1 MMRRAL
7 GWAALAAAALALPHL
22 MYPVLATDIVTWG
35 LFAAAFD
42 ILLGYT
48 GLLSFG
54 QAAYFGGGAYAA
66 ALLAQRAGVPFPL
79 NALAAGLI
87 AGAMAVPLMGLAI
100 RRRGIYFAM
109 ITLAF
114 AEMVF
119 YVINEWR
126 SLTGGENG
134 VQGIPRV
141 APGGLSIA
149 APLVYYYTALPLA
162 VLGLLVCWRIVRS
175 PFGRVLLAIRE
186 NEVRTEMLGYPVTRY
201 KLLAAVLSCA
211 LSGFAGGLWVINH
224 GFVALDAVHWSTSGL
239 VLTMVLLGGI
249 GTRLGPLA
257 GAALVLYLRDFLSTW
272 TDAWG
277 VVTGLIFIAVILI
290 FRRGIAGTLEPLLAG
305 GAPTDRAA
313 QAQAGPPPQGGP
325 GLSPQRGAGPVP

>member
-1 MMRRAL
+1 MMRRRL
-7 GWAALAAAALALPHL
+7 GWTAVAALALALPWI

-54 QAAYFGGGAYAA
+54 HAAYFGGGAYAA
-66 ALLAQRAGVPFPL
+66 ALLAQRAGVAFPV
-79 NALAAGLI
+79 NALAAGAL
-87 AGAMAVPLMGLAI
+87 AALMAVPLMGLAI

-114 AEMVF
+114 AEMIF
-119 YVINEWR
+119 YVTNEWR

-134 VQGIPRV
+134 VQGVPRHV
-141 APGGLSIA
+141 LGGLNITSA
-149 APLVYYYTALPLA
+149 VVYYYAALLLA
-162 VLGLLVCWRIVRS
+162 LLGLLVCWRIVRS

-186 NEVRTEMLGYPVTRY
+186 NEVRTAMLGYPVNRY
-201 KLLAAVLSCA
+201 KLIAAVLSCA
-211 LSGFAGGLWVINH
+211 ISGFAGGLWVMNH

-277 VVTGLIFIAVILI
+277 IVTGLIFIGVILV
-290 FRRGIAGTLEPLLAG
+290 FRRGIVGTLEPLVVRG
-305 GAPTDRAA
+305 SRAA
-313 QAQAGPPPQGGP
+313 PHAGRPATATIREAPEGGT
-325 GLSPQRGAGPVP
+325 GPVS

>member
-1 MMRRAL
+1 MTRRPL
-7 GWAALAAAALALPHL
+7 GWAALCAIALALPWI
-22 MYPVLATDIVTWG
+22 MYPVLATDILTWG

-66 ALLAQRAGVPFPL
+66 ALLALRAGVPFPL
-79 NALAAGLI
+79 NVLAAGVI
-87 AGAMAVPLMGLAI
+87 AAAMAVPLMGLAI

-119 YVINEWR
+119 YIINEWR

-134 VQGIPRV
+134 VQGVPRV
-141 APGGLSIA
+141 LPGGVSIA
-149 APLVYYYTALPLA
+149 SPLVYYYAALPLA
-162 VLGLLVCWRIVRS
+162 VLGLLLCWRIVRS

-186 NEVRTEMLGYPVTRY
+186 NEVRTEMLGYPVVRY
-201 KLLAAVLSCA
+201 KLIAAVLSCG
-211 LSGFAGGLWVINH
+211 LSGFAGGLWAINH

-257 GAALVLYLRDFLSTW
+257 GAALVLYLRDFLATW

-277 VVTGLIFIAVILI
+277 VVTGVIFVAVILI
-290 FRRGIAGTLEPLLAG
+290 FRRGIVGTIEPMVLRGRPG
-305 GAPTDRAA
+305 GDRAV
-313 QAQAGPPPQGGP
+313 QAPA
-325 GLSPQRGAGPVP
+325 GLSPQGGADFSPQ

>member
-1 MMRRAL
+1 MTRPL
-7 GWAALAAAALALPHL
+7 GWAALAATALALPWL
-22 MYPVLATDIVTWG
+22 IYPVLATDIVTWG

-66 ALLAQRAGVPFPL
+66 ALLAQRAGVPFPF
-79 NALAAGLI
+79 NALAAGVI

-119 YVINEWR
+119 YVVNEWR
-126 SLTGGENG
+126 GLTGGENG

-141 APGGLSIA
+141 VPGGLSIA
-149 APLVYYYTALPLA
+149 SPLVYYYTALPLA
-162 VLGLLVCWRIVRS
+162 VLGLVVCWRIVRS

-186 NEVRTEMLGYPVTRY
+186 NEVRAEMLGYSVTRY

-290 FRRGIAGTLEPLLAG
+290 FRRGIVGTLEPLLVRGRHAE
-305 GAPTDRAA
+305 AESP
-313 QAQAGPPPQGGP
+313 AQAGLSPQGGP
-325 GLSPQRGAGPVP
+325 VP

>member
-1 MMRRAL
+1 MVRNI
-7 GWAALAAAALALPHL
+7 GWASLLAVGLLLPFKV
-22 MYPVLATDIVTWG
+22 YPVLAVDILVWG

-42 ILLGYT
+42 IMLGYT

-54 QAAYFGGGAYAA
+54 QAAFFGSGAYTAG
-66 ALLAQRAGVPFPL
+66 LLALWAGVPYPL
-79 NALAAGLI
+79 NALAGGLAAGLL
-87 AGAMAVPLMGLAI
+87 ALPLMALAI

-114 AEMVF
+114 GQMVF

-141 APGGLSIA
+141 ALGGFTVAS
-149 APLVYYYTALPLA
+149 PMVYYYAAFPLV
-162 VLGLLVCWRIVRS
+162 VLGLLLCWRIVRS

-186 NEVRTEMLGYPVTRY
+186 NDVRTQTLGYAVNRY
-201 KLLAAVLSCA
+201 KLLAAVLSCT

-224 GFVALDAVHWSTSGL
+224 GFVALDAVHWTTSGQ
-239 VLTMVLLGGI
+239 VVIMVLLGGM
-249 GTRLGPLA
+249 GTRLGPLV
-257 GAALVLYLRDFLSTW
+257 GAALFLLLRDFLSTW

-277 VVTGLIFIAVILI
+277 VVTGVIFIMVILV
-290 FRRGIAGTLEPLLAG
+290 FRQGIVGTVEHLTRSRRPPSRLVTSEVDTTEKAAS
-305 GAPTDRAA
+305 APR
-313 QAQAGPPPQGGP
+313 
-325 GLSPQRGAGPVP
+325 

>member
-1 MMRRAL
+1 MTRRAL
-7 GWAALAAAALALPHL
+7 GWAALAAVALALPWFV
-22 MYPVLATDIVTWG
+22 YPVLATDIVTWG

-66 ALLAQRAGVPFPL
+66 GLLAQRAGVPFPL
-79 NALAAGLI
+79 NALAAGVL
-87 AGAMAVPLMGLAI
+87 AGCMAVPLMGLAI

-119 YVINEWR
+119 YVVNEWR

-141 APGGLSIA
+141 ALGGLPIVSST
-149 APLVYYYTALPLA
+149 VYYYTALVLA
-162 VLGLLVCWRIVRS
+162 TAGLLLCWRIIRS

-186 NEVRTEMLGYPVTRY
+186 NEVRTEMLGYPVRRY
-201 KLLAAVLSCA
+201 KLIAAVLSCA
-211 LSGFAGGLWVINH
+211 LSGFAGGLWVMNH

-239 VLTMVLLGGI
+239 VLTMVLLGGV

-277 VVTGLIFIAVILI
+277 VVTGFIFIFVVLV
-290 FRRGIAGTLEPLLAG
+290 FRRGIAGTLESLAG
-305 GAPTDRAA
+305 RAPARPAA
-313 QAQAGPPPQGGP
+313 REAG
-325 GLSPQRGAGPVP
+325 RGPVPTGGLGA

>member
-1 MMRRAL
+1 MTRPAL
-7 GWAALAAAALALPHL
+7 GWGALFGLALALPWII
-22 MYPVLATDIVTWG
+22 YPVLATDIITWG

-54 QAAYFGGGAYAA
+54 HAAYFGGGAYAA
-66 ALLAQRAGVPFPL
+66 ALLAQRAGMPFPM
-79 NALAAGLI
+79 NALAAGVI
-87 AGAMAVPLMGLAI
+87 AGAIAVPLMGLAI

-119 YVINEWR
+119 YVVNEWR
-126 SLTGGENG
+126 GLTGGENG

-141 APGGLSIA
+141 APGGVSLVS
-149 APLVYYYTALPLA
+149 PLVYYYAALPL
-162 VLGLLVCWRIVRS
+162 VILGLLLCWRIIRS
-175 PFGRVLLAIRE
+175 PFGRVLLAVRE
-186 NEVRTEMLGYPVTRY
+186 NEVRTEMLGYPVRRF
-201 KLLAAVLSCA
+201 KLIAAVLSCA
-211 LSGFAGGLWVINH
+211 LSGFAGGVWVINH
-224 GFVALDAVHWSTSGL
+224 GFVALDAVHWTTSGL

-277 VVTGLIFIAVILI
+277 VVTGLIFVAVILI
-290 FRRGIAGTLEPLLAG
+290 FRRGIVGTVEPLVVRG
-305 GAPTDRAA
+305 QRTDRPAA
-313 QAQAGPPPQGGP
+313 QAALSPQSGPGFSPQGGP
-325 GLSPQRGAGPVP
+325 LP

>member
-1 MMRRAL
+1 MTRRIV
-7 GWAALAAAALALPHL
+7 GWAAVAAVALTLPWFI
-22 MYPVLATDIVTWG
+22 YPVLATDIVTWG

-66 ALLAQRAGVPFPL
+66 GLLALRAGVPFPV
-79 NALAAGLI
+79 NALAAGVI
-87 AGAMAVPLMGLAI
+87 TGAMAVPLMGLAI

-134 VQGIPRV
+134 VQGIPRA
-141 APGGLSIA
+141 APWGLSLA
-149 APLVYYYTALPLA
+149 SPLVYYYAALPLA
-162 VLGLLVCWRIVRS
+162 VLGLLLCWRIVRS

-186 NEVRTEMLGYPVTRY
+186 NEVRTATLGYPVRRF
-201 KLLAAVLSCA
+201 KLIAAVLSCA

-249 GTRLGPLA
+249 GTRLGPLI
-257 GAALVLYLRDFLSTW
+257 GAALVLYLRDFLATW

-277 VVTGLIFIAVILI
+277 VVTGVIFVAVILI
-290 FRRGIAGTLEPLLAG
+290 FRRGIVGTIEPLVVRGQTA
-305 GAPTDRAA
+305 DRPPA
-313 QAQAGPPPQGGP
+313 QAALSPQGGP
-325 GLSPQRGAGPVP
+325 GLSPQGGPLP